1 PLADRPSLP
10 TRRSS
15 DLTHRPH
22 DYRLTDRNNI
32 FDKRVRSVRHRGNVV
47 SDRQTEEVRLL
58 SDRLRFSKRGVAIQI
73 RPHPETLS
81 LSDSLVST
89 PTVSFIHNRVLKT
102 PARNLVDARN
112 RRLRMLRL
120 QEDDNPSAELV
131 QNFIQ
136 IRPPLGTPGRSQ
148 PLPHINR
155 ITEKARSVQFPNNTS
170 LTRSA
175 VSSKIVSA
183 HEYPISGD

>member
-1 PLADRPSLP
+1 S
-10 TRRSS
+10 
-15 DLTHRPH
+15 
-22 DYRLTDRNNI
+22 
-32 FDKRVRSVRHRGNVV
+32 
-47 SDRQTEEVRLL
+47 
-58 SDRLRFSKRGVAIQI
+58 
-73 RPHPETLS
+73 ETLS

-89 PTVSFIHNRVLKT
+89 PTVRFIHNRVLKT

-112 RRLRMLRL
+112 RRLWMLRL

-136 IRPPLGTPGRSQ
+136 IRPPLRAPGGAQ

-155 ITEKARSVQFPNNTS
+155 ITEKGRSLQFPNNTGR
-170 LTRSA
+170 TRSA

-183 HEYPISGD
+183 HECPVSGDENRNLDRLSSSGHGRPVRLKRVLRMIVTATPMGDIEWVFFE

>member
-1 PLADRPSLP
+1 IPRSPSSRSKSVSRQYRRRARKVDPARRHNTPDPEARHPLDSRA
-10 TRRSS
+10 T
-15 DLTHRPH
+15 THRPH
-22 DYRLTDRNNI
+22 DHRLTDRNNI

-58 SDRLRFSKRGVAIQI
+58 SDRLRFSERGVAIQI

-81 LSDSLVST
+81 FSDSLVST
-89 PTVSFIHNRVLKT
+89 PTVRFIYNRVLKT

-120 QEDDNPSAELV
+120 QEDDNPSAELI

-136 IRPPLGTPGRSQ
+136 IRPPLGTPGRS
-148 PLPHINR
+148 
-155 ITEKARSVQFPNNTS
+155 
-170 LTRSA
+170 
-175 VSSKIVSA
+175 
-183 HEYPISGD
+183 